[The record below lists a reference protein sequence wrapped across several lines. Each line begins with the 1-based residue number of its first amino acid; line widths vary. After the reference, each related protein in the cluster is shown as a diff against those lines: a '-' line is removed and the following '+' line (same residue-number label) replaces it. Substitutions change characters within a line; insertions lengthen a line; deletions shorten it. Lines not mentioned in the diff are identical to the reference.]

1 MSDPAATVHGDD
13 LLASAQ
19 AGPAAARGG
28 ALRVGGYAIGAALS
42 IVSAALLFRHLG
54 VRDSGRYV
62 TATTIVALFAGL
74 TDAGLWSIA
83 VRELSS
89 STRSRARLLMRDI
102 MGLRLVL
109 SGAAGLAAVVFTAAA
124 GYPRVVVAGVA
135 VAAFG
140 TLLVSVQ
147 LTWSAALAARLR
159 FGWIAGLDLVR
170 QVVMVVGIVVLALAG
185 AGLLPFLALAVPA
198 AVAVLVPTAM
208 LVRGEVS
215 LVPRFARGE
224 WKRLMHDVLPFA
236 AATAAGAL
244 YFSIALILLSL
255 ISDEQQTGY
264 FGASFR
270 VIAVLFGLPG
280 LIVGAAL
287 PIFARAA
294 GDDPQRL
301 RFGVQRVVDSTTIFG
316 AVVVLGVFVGAGDVI
331 AIVAGPDFEPAAVV
345 LQIQCLGLL
354 GSFVTAVLVYA
365 LLSLG
370 RTRAILLLSL
380 GPLVL
385 NVVLTIALAP
395 AHGAVGAAI
404 ATVVG
409 ELVLA
414 CAAAVVLR
422 RAMAPHAIE
431 LTPVVRAIVLAVP
444 FAALALVG
452 GVPPLL
458 LAGGSVTLY
467 LAATWALGWIP
478 DGLLKDLRAP
488 R

>member
-1 MSDPAATVHGDD
+1 VPGDD
-13 LLASAQ
+13 LLATSQ

-28 ALRVGGYAIGAALS
+28 ALRVGGYVLGAALS
-42 IVSAALLFRHLG
+42 IVSAALLFRELG

-62 TATTIVALFAGL
+62 TATTLVALFAGL

-83 VRELSS
+83 VRELASADAA
-89 STRSRARLLMRDI
+89 RARSLMRDI
-102 MGLRLVL
+102 VGLRLVL
-109 SGAAGLAAVVFTAAA
+109 SGVSACAAIGFAAAA
-124 GYPRVVVAGVA
+124 GYPLVLVAGVA
-135 VAAFG
+135 VTALA
-140 TLLVSVQ
+140 TILLSVQ

-159 FGWIAGLDLVR
+159 FGWITGLDLLR
-170 QVVMVVGIVVLALAG
+170 QVIMVGGIVALALAG
-185 AGLLPFLALAVPA
+185 AGLLAFLALAVPA
-198 AVAVLVPTAM
+198 ALAALLPTGI
-208 LVRGEVS
+208 LVRREVA
-215 LVPRFARGE
+215 LAPRFDRAE
-224 WKRLMHDVLPFA
+224 WRRLMGDVLPFA

-244 YFSIALILLSL
+244 YFSVALVLMSL
-255 ISDEQQTGY
+255 IADEQQTGY

-270 VIAVLFGLPG
+270 VVGVLFGLPG

-294 GDDPQRL
+294 GDDPERL

-316 AVVVLGVFVGAGDVI
+316 AVVVLGVFVGASDVI
-331 AIVAGPDFEPAAVV
+331 AIVAGGAFEPAAAV
-345 LQIQCLGLL
+345 LRIQCIGLL

-370 RTRAILLLSL
+370 RTRAIFLLAC
-380 GPLVL
+380 GPLVI
-385 NVVLTIALAP
+385 NIVLTLALAP

-422 RAMAPHAIE
+422 RAMAPHAISM
-431 LTPVVRAIVLAVP
+431 TSVVRAI
-444 FAALALVG
+444 ALALPFAGLAAVG
-452 GVPPLL
+452 GLPPLL
-458 LAGGSVTLY
+458 LACAAVILY
-467 LAATWALGWIP
+467 LAATWALGWLP
-478 DGLLKDLRAP
+478 DDLLQDLRAS